1 MPNLKTK
8 KMKFFL
14 FAVLP
19 IFIIAIS
26 PAFAEE
32 AGSYE
37 LDEVWCSHP
46 RGVQVDEDCKII
58 RPSPYEQQNGGT
70 KAEQVKCNDDL
81 YRSYKESDGTAFCA
95 SGYSINKLIS
105 RGFAQAFD
113 VTNSATIDKDG
124 LTVKEYCPA
133 SQERLQ
139 WGWYEQ
145 TCSSQIINTNID
157 LVYDSGE
164 DSYGVEFTFE
174 SKNDG
179 KSRVW
184 VFVECDDFDATFGGP
199 GNRHPAFLG
208 HYIPDVCTNDMVKF
222 LKKHSNIFDNDMPY
236 TSPLDGDVLD
246 PSINP
251 DDMVQ
256 CENELLDNRDNEP
269 SWHGNEN

>member
-1 MPNLKTK
+1 MKMRFLIILAMFTFGMP
-8 KMKFFL
+8 M
-14 FAVLP
+14 
-19 IFIIAIS
+19 S
-26 PAFAEE
+26 FAEE
-32 AGSYE
+32 TGSYE
-37 LDEVWCSHP
+37 LNEVWCSHP
-46 RGVQVDEDCKII
+46 RGVQVDDDCKII
-58 RPSPYEQQNGGT
+58 RPSPHEQQNDGT
-70 KAEQVKCNDDL
+70 KPEQVKCNNDF

-105 RGFAQAFD
+105 RGFAQPFD
-113 VTNSATIDKDG
+113 ATNSATIDKNG

-139 WGWYEQ
+139 WGWYGYVRNPQ
-145 TCSSQIINTNID
+145 VINTNID
-157 LVYDSGE
+157 LVYDSDE

-174 SKNDG
+174 SKTDG
-179 KSRVW
+179 NSMVW

-222 LKKHSNIFDNDMPY
+222 LKKHSNIFDKDMPY
-236 TSPLDGDVLD
+236 MSPLDGDFVLD

-256 CENELLDNRDNEP
+256 CENEILENRDNEP
-269 SWHGNEN
+269 SWSGYEN